1 MKREDLGLSRLFEN
15 LDKMHAR
22 EIAKKS
28 ANEPN
33 SPAL

>member
-15 LDKMHAR
+15 SDKMDAR

-28 ANEPN
+28 ANEPS